1 MRIAGLMQDYADAIK
16 VADKSNLATLKNS
29 IAQRLWKKHIQWVK
43 TFNERV

>member
-29 IAQRLWKKHIQWVK
+29 IAQRLDLYATV
-43 TFNERV
+43 RVPSV